1 MASYK
6 QVPSSYQELYKLQV
20 ERRNNPQTD
29 GDEIKKI
36 RKMMCFFADVMREE
50 IGALCENDEEDRAE
64 LNKWRQLREAMKE
77 TTNWERVAR
86 KIKDDIQDAFEGIER
101 EDDPEYPKFLNGFL
115 LKGVKGMVNKWH
127 MWHPSLESYEQ
138 LRDELKQEE
147 NLLPF
152 AEHFVRSLD
161 DGFPCFNEFKDAGL
175 SKAGKLGWFYSAP
188 GRIKNALARPRCS
201 ACRAGSRTA
210 VRLRILCR
218 ALAFSFLFSAGS
230 CAGCSTPRNSTF
242 RSFLSG
248 PASATRTCLALYTS
262 QLRWYYSGLACF

>member
-6 QVPSSYQELYKLQV
+6 QVPASYQELYELQV
-20 ERRNNPQTD
+20 ERENNPQTD

-36 RKMMCFFADVMREE
+36 RKMTCFFADVMREE
-50 IGALCENDEEDRAE
+50 IGALCENDEEDRTE

-115 LKGVKGMVNKWH
+115 LKGVKGTVDKRH
-127 MWHPSLESYEQ
+127 RWHPSLESYEQ

-152 AEHFVRSLD
+152 AEYFVRSLD
-161 DGFPCFNEFKDAGL
+161 EGFARYNEYKDKGF
-175 SKAGKLGWFYSAP
+175 SKTFKLGWFTAHWANEN
-188 GRIKNALARPRCS
+188 GLARPR
-201 ACRAGSRTA
+201 RTGGTVGSRIEDLS
-210 VRLRILCR
+210 RSLCMAP
-218 ALAFSFLFSAGS
+218 ALSFLFSADS
-230 CAGCSTPRNSTF
+230 CAGRSTPRNSAF

-248 PASATRTCLALYTS
+248 RTFAEHRTS
-262 QLRWYYSGLACF
+262 ILRQPCRRSMH